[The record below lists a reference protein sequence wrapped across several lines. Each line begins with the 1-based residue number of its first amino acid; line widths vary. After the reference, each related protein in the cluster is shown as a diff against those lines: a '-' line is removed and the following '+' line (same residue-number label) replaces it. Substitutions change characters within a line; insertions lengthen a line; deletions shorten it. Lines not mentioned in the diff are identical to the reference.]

1 MGTQVGV
8 GERRGKGGEWRGG
21 ASGTRWGPVAEQV
34 GGKGR
39 GRGARGGWK
48 MRTLAQQRPRRRR
61 RRQRPRPPTR
71 RPASGPQRHQPTGAA
86 TGGRGGDAPDGGPAK
101 TPWHQPGSQR
111 TGRAGRGS
119 HPVDDSDRA
128 RGRHGGG
135 GVAVEPAGPR
145 HRQGV
150 AGRGRSVAG
159 AWSAGH
165 VTAQVAGRPTR
176 SHVAC
181 AGVPALTPTAA
192 DGQDGRASQNKRAAA
207 RPSNNHDG
215 RAGGWGWR
223 RRQRQ
228 RRRLRAGVARVG
240 VVAAPQPAALTSS
253 PHTALVSQRPRGGR
267 GGGGG
272 GRRGWGGTLQ
282 CRVAKGN
289 GGRARRRAPQPR
301 P

>member
-165 VTAQVAGRPTR
+165 VTA
-176 SHVAC
+176 HVA
-181 AGVPALTPTAA
+181 
-192 DGQDGRASQNKRAAA
+192 
-207 RPSNNHDG
+207 
-215 RAGGWGWR
+215 
-223 RRQRQ
+223 
-228 RRRLRAGVARVG
+228 
-240 VVAAPQPAALTSS
+240 
-253 PHTALVSQRPRGGR
+253 GR
-267 GGGGG
+267 GGGGRG
-272 GRRGWGGTLQ
+272 ARRAARRSAPVPAPPTASSPRPAPPGAGPLPPSQASTRVRRGRHPPPPTRGRHGPTWRARACRRSPPRRRMGKTGVPPKIRGRRPGRVTTTMDAREGGGGGGGS
-282 CRVAKGN
+282 GN
-289 GGRARRRAPQPR
+289 GGASAPAWRASAW
-301 P
+301 